1 MLSNKVL
8 MHFSVELRGLQFTFR
23 GEACARQLPS
33 AFPFTGNAQ
42 LQLRR
47 LVLSHGDLV
56 TAHAAVT
63 AVTAV
68 HMGGLHG
75 GLQESDWSNEY
86 EQCAGWRRLVYHLA
100 HLPVYAM
107 YLLFVLRFTL
117 ACSSRIPAAAVCHS
131 HGCCCCVPLTWVLL
145 LCATHMGAAAG
156 KCSHGWLTDSIGGC
170 G

>member
-42 LQLRR
+42 LHLRR

-56 TAHAAVT
+56 TTHAAVT
-63 AVTAV
+63 AL
-68 HMGGLHG
+68 HMGGF
-75 GLQESDWSNEY
+75 QESDWVKEY
-86 EQCAGWRRLVYHLA
+86 EQCVGWRRLVYHLA

-107 YLLFVLRFTL
+107 YLLFVLPIAF
-117 ACSSRIPAAAVCHS
+117 ACSSRIPAAAA
-131 HGCCCCVPLTWVLL
+131 PL
-145 LCATHMGAAAG
+145 MGAPAG
-156 KCSHGWLTDSIGGC
+156 ECSHGRPADSTGGC